1 MHIRFPPPKIFTNAL
16 LHSHDIT
23 ALIRD
28 TEAHERA
35 LFSLAASEK
44 NARSSRRTTV
54 FGPNGAG
61 NNFSQSHRQKSAVAT
76 LLGGDLAEQVR
87 RQGAIEASERG
98 EVDVNV
104 LLKGAE
110 KLCGI
115 YPVTGAP
122 EKIVSLR
129 SRFEQLSSSIA
140 RYEARVAKQ
149 QIQLTKLSKRA
160 SGDYG
165 DEDDEDEDTAN
176 DDAEKEEYHVTQEDL
191 DRETEEIRQLEEK
204 KRALE
209 DRVSGMESDL
219 GGLLRG

>member
-1 MHIRFPPPKIFTNAL
+1 
-16 LHSHDIT
+16 
-23 ALIRD
+23 LIRD

-35 LFSLAASEK
+35 LFSIAAPEK
-44 NARSSRRTTV
+44 VSRSIGPNSSRRTTV

-61 NNFSQSHRQKSAVAT
+61 NNFSQSHRQRSAVAT
-76 LLGGDLAEQVR
+76 LLGGDLGEQVR
-87 RQGAIEASERG
+87 RQGAIEASDRG

-110 KLCGI
+110 KLCSI
-115 YPVTGAP
+115 YPVAGAP
-122 EKIVSLR
+122 EKIISLR

-149 QIQLTKLSKRA
+149 QAQLTKLNKRA
-160 SGDYG
+160 SGEYE
-165 DEDDEDEDTAN
+165 DEDDEDEYGAN
-176 DDAEKEEYHVTQEDL
+176 DDAGREEYNVTQEDL